1 MERYVLRNILR
12 GFSLLELSLGLVLVV
27 SVAGT
32 VVVAFR
38 QVIEYARGQRTLED
52 MSAILQACRQYDAL
66 NGGWPSSLSALHDVL
81 PQAVPN
87 NVWGRSFV
95 LGSSVDRVWVETD
108 FPVGIVGRSL
118 KGVHVVVHPLPGKD
132 RVRLSAGHLYGL
144 AARLVYEKRNIY
156 GP

>member
-1 MERYVLRNILR
+1 VDGYILKNVRR

-32 VVVAFR
+32 VIAVSH
-38 QVIEYARGQRTLED
+38 QVMEHARGQRTLED

-66 NGGWPSSLSALHDVL
+66 NGGWPSSLGALHDVL
-81 PQAVPN
+81 PQALSN
-87 NVWGRSFV
+87 NVWGHPFV
-95 LGSSVDRVWVETD
+95 VTAGVDRVWVETD
-108 FPVGIVGRSL
+108 VPVGAVGRSL
-118 KGVHVVVHPLPGKD
+118 KGVHVVIYPLSGKD
-132 RVRLSAGHLYGL
+132 RVRLSTGRAYGQ